1 MKYFIVSGES
11 SGDLHAAKLVE
22 ALKKQ
27 DPLAEI
33 FGMGSVKMQEAGAQI
48 LLDSK
53 ELSVMGF
60 WQVFI
65 KIFTLVRCFKFIQ
78 KAILEKQPHAIVF
91 IDFAGFNLRMAAWAK
106 KKGFTT
112 YYYISPK
119 IWAWKTSRAL
129 KIKKYI
135 DKMFVILP
143 FEVPFYKSYGVDVHY
158 VGNPLLDRIENRIE
172 HKEKEDFILL
182 LPGSRK
188 AEITYILPV
197 MLQLTQRMPKEQF
210 VIARA
215 HTVPHQMLKEGIDKY
230 CSDKNHSRVKIGEGD
245 SHIFMRKAKAAV
257 VASGTAT
264 LETALYYTPQVVC
277 YKSDCLSI
285 QLAKRLIKVPYISL
299 VNLITQKSMVQ
310 ELIQENCTAQ
320 NIQEALNPLLEDSL
334 SRNAA
339 LQDCEDLWKLMGDK
353 GASERTARGIIA
365 HMQSNHL
372 LNDQK
377 SQV

>member
-22 ALKKQ
+22 ALKEQ

-33 FGMGSVKMQEAGAQI
+33 FGMGSVKMQEAGAKI

-60 WQVFI
+60 WQVFL
-65 KIFTLVRCFKFIQ
+65 KIFTLVRCFTFIQ
-78 KAILEKQPHAIVF
+78 KAILETQPHAIVF

-112 YYYISPK
+112 FYYISPK
-119 IWAWKTSRAL
+119 IWAWHTSRAL

-143 FEVPFYKSYGVDVHY
+143 FEVPFYNSYGVDVHY

-197 MLQLTQRMPKEQF
+197 MLQLTQRMPNQQF
-210 VIARA
+210 IIVRA
-215 HTVPHQMLKEGIDKY
+215 HTVPHQMLEKAMKKY
-230 CSDKNHSRVKIGEGD
+230 CLAEDRNRIQIAEGD
-245 SHIFMRKAKAAV
+245 SHVFMRKAKGAV

-277 YKSDCLSI
+277 YKSDFLSI

-299 VNLITQKSMVQ
+299 VNLIAQKPMVP
-310 ELIQENCTAQ
+310 ELIQEKCRAQ
-320 NIQEALNPLLEDSL
+320 NLHEALLPLLEDPF
-334 SRNAA
+334 SRNTA
-339 LQDCEDLWKLMGDK
+339 LQDCQDLWKRMGDK
-353 GASERTARGIIA
+353 GASQRTAQGIIA
-365 HMQSNHL
+365 HLQSNPL
-372 LNDQK
+372 ARNQNP
-377 SQV
+377 